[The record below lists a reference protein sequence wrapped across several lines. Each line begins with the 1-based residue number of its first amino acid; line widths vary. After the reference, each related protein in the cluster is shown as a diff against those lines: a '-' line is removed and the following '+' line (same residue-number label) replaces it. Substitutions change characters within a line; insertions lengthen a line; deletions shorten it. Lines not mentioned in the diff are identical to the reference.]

1 MTTKHP
7 NILWFISDDT
17 GFDMLGH
24 TGGPP
29 LTPHLDRLARDGITC
44 AQFHTAS
51 PICTP
56 SRYSYLTGVYP
67 GHCSAPRFQQLHP
80 RDRMYVLSFD
90 TDLVPPQAN
99 IGSLFHAAGY
109 RTGFVGKYHA
119 GTLRD
124 SQCPPNADPADPAV
138 ACQLRTEYAAMQAE
152 LRSNGFDY
160 VEGLAWNNTD
170 ARRVKALQYH
180 NLEWHVDAA
189 LQFLD
194 AAEAGTQPFLLC
206 CGFTTQHGP
215 HHIRSLERPGREC
228 EYGYLDELPAV
239 QPIRVS
245 VLERVRNTPGVELN
259 HLTAGAAWMDDSVGA
274 VLRRLDECGLA
285 ENTIVIYST
294 DHGPGTRSGKFTCYQ
309 GGTHI
314 PFWLRW
320 PGRIAPGAT
329 CGALLQNVDFVPTLL
344 DMAGVSNGQATF
356 DGRSRWAQL
365 QGAPDD
371 REDLYF
377 ELGRG
382 RAVRTRR
389 WKYIACRYTTREI
402 AAMQTGQVDSAYAW
416 VRGTGGEYAMH
427 LYPHYFD
434 PDQLYDLDHDPREQH
449 NLAADPACRSV
460 LAEMRGRLARYL
472 ERFAHPF
479 PLDADPFQ
487 HSAAFRRL
495 IEKNLA
501 DRSIFE
507 VDWYRE
513 NAW

>member
-1 MTTKHP
+1 MRP

-24 TGGPP
+24 SGGPP
-29 LTPHLDRLARDGITC
+29 LTPNIDRIAREGVTC
-44 AQFHTAS
+44 TQFHTAS

-56 SRYSYLTGVYP
+56 SRYSYLTGIYP
-67 GHCSAPRFQQLHP
+67 GHCPAPRFQQLHP
-80 RDRMYVLSFD
+80 RDRMYVLGFD
-90 TDLVPPQAN
+90 TDLLPPQAN
-99 IGSLFHAAGY
+99 LGSLFRAAGY

-119 GTLRD
+119 GTPQPTRCQPD
-124 SQCPPNADPADPAV
+124 DDPADPAV
-138 ACQLRTEYAAMQAE
+138 ARQLRAEYAAMQAE
-152 LRSNGFDY
+152 LRSNGFDD
-160 VEGLAWNNTD
+160 VEALCWSNTD
-170 ARRVKALQYH
+170 ARQVKALQYH
-180 NLEWHVDAA
+180 NLEWHTDAG
-189 LQFLD
+189 LKFLD
-194 AAEAGTQPFLLC
+194 AAAKENQPFLLC

-228 EYGYLDELPAV
+228 EYGYLDEIPRV
-239 QPIRVS
+239 QPSRSS
-245 VLERVRNTPGVELN
+245 VLERVNNTPGVDYH

-274 VLRRLDECGLA
+274 ILRRLEELGLSN
-285 ENTIVIYST
+285 NTIVIYST

-320 PGRIAPGAT
+320 PGRIAPGST
-329 CGALLQNVDFVPTLL
+329 CDALLQNVDLAPTLL
-344 DMAGVSNGQATF
+344 EMAGVSAGGAPF
-356 DGRSRWAQL
+356 DGRRRWEQL
-365 QGAPDD
+365 RGATDD

-389 WKYIACRYTTREI
+389 WKYIACRFKPEEI
-402 AAMQTGQVDSAYAW
+402 EAMRAGKVDSAYAW

-434 PDQLYDLDHDPREQH
+434 ADQLYDLENDPREQL
-449 NLAADPACRSV
+449 NIATDPAARAV
-460 LAEMRGRLARYL
+460 LADLRDRLARYL
-472 ERFAHPF
+472 GQFAHPY

-487 HSAAFRRL
+487 HSAAFRQL
-495 IEKNLA
+495 TEKNLA